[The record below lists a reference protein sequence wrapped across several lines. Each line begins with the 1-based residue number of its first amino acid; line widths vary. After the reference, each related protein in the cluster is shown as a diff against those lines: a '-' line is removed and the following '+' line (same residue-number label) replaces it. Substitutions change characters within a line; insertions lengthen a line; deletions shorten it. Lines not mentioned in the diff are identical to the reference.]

1 MLSNLKRQIKQEKMS
16 NVLLEAMTTGN
27 QDIKDLFLD
36 DVEVDI
42 IGAENDPQVKELARS
57 IPEYD
62 DSDEDVMAQIESVA
76 ESLMET
82 EI

>member
-1 MLSNLKRQIKQEKMS
+1 MLNNLKRQIKQEEMS
-16 NVLLEAMTTGN
+16 NVLLEAMTTGD

-36 DVEVDI
+36 DVQLAVL
-42 IGAENDPQVKELARS
+42 GAENDPEVKELVQS

-62 DSDEDVMAQIESVA
+62 DHDEDVIAQIESVA